1 MIKSRKENINK
12 KAYFFDTYLE
22 KRVLSIYQSV
32 LTINDQFQKL
42 WGKGTSNKSISS
54 SGSNDKNY
62 IKSESKMKVDLY
74 LIEPIP
80 VE

>member
-22 KRVLSIYQSV
+22 KRVLSISQSL
-32 LTINDQFQKL
+32 LTIIDQFQKF
-42 WGKGTSNKSISS
+42 WEEGTSNKRISS

-80 VE
+80 AE